1 MEEIIKILVV
11 EDDEV
16 DRMAVRR
23 ALKTAGMSVEM
34 AAAVDCKSAITATL
48 NQQSF
53 DCVLLDYRLPDGD
66 GLALVQEVRGAGT
79 QSPFDRTDGSGRRAN
94 CC

>member
-23 ALKTAGMSVEM
+23 ALKTAGLSVEM
-34 AAAVDCKSAITATL
+34 IAAIDCKSAISTL
-48 NQQSF
+48 NEQSF
-53 DCVLLDYRLPDGD
+53 ECVLLDYRLPDGD
-66 GLALVQEVRGAGT
+66 GLHLVQKSVVLGVK
-79 QSPFDRTDGSGRRAN
+79 SL
-94 CC
+94 